1 MNLYFDESGN
11 SGENLLDKEQPVFVL
26 LSHNLS
32 QEQSLEL
39 LNNFDTN
46 SDEIHFKKIR
56 RYYKNHQKLIDV
68 LNSDLID
75 YSSVKIAYY
84 YKKFAICAHLVDQVV
99 ETYYFKNGMSFYEES
114 LNIKYANALY
124 MYCESFELQYEF
136 NKLLELF
143 QKMFRDKTIDSID
156 EFYELADII
165 KVKFKDNEEG
175 TDFIHPISDSRRYI
189 DEILSSEKKYRMELT
204 IPSITILCDIW
215 YKETGNMIDI
225 IHDESKSLKE
235 WEDTILELSDQNI
248 PQRQIGLDTRTMTF
262 PLPITSITRV
272 DSKDYPQ
279 VQLADL
285 IGSAFAYY
293 AKCIL
298 LGENIADPLAILIS
312 ESKLANIPVHPLS
325 PDFD

>member
-156 EFYELADII
+156 EFYELAEII
-165 KVKFKDNEEG
+165 KV
-175 TDFIHPISDSRRYI
+175 
-189 DEILSSEKKYRMELT
+189 
-204 IPSITILCDIW
+204 
-215 YKETGNMIDI
+215 
-225 IHDESKSLKE
+225 
-235 WEDTILELSDQNI
+235 
-248 PQRQIGLDTRTMTF
+248 
-262 PLPITSITRV
+262 
-272 DSKDYPQ
+272 
-279 VQLADL
+279 
-285 IGSAFAYY
+285 
-293 AKCIL
+293 
-298 LGENIADPLAILIS
+298 
-312 ESKLANIPVHPLS
+312 
-325 PDFD
+325 